1 VAKLC
6 WCQIRSPDSAHKPK
20 QVTLIKKC
28 TEVPQS
34 PLLLCNFVA
43 VTPVMWLFLFDDF
56 CPKGWLEWILLFMSR
71 IKKII

>member
-1 VAKLC
+1 MAKLC

-34 PLLLCNFVA
+34 PLGSKLLSNVILFGLRDA
-43 VTPVMWLFLFDDF
+43 VDKVLREEQRGFR
-56 CPKGWLEWILLFMSR
+56 KER
-71 IKKII
+71 